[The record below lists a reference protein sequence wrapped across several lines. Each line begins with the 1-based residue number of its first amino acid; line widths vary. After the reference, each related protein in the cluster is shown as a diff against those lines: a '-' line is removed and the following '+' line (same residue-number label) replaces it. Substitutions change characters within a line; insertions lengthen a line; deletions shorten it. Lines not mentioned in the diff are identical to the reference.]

1 MLSRAVPGL
10 VLVVLGALALV
21 AGAVEARF
29 DQAAATPGAATPAPA
44 TPIVAGTPPATPV
57 AGRTVEIIGYDY
69 IHAGVEVAVGATVT
83 WVNEDGRPH
92 TVTAAAGAFDSG
104 AMHRG
109 SRFAH
114 TFTDPGSYRYECDY
128 LLNMSG
134 VILVDD

>member
-29 DQAAATPGAATPAPA
+29 DQAAATPGAATP
-44 TPIVAGTPPATPV
+44 IDAGTPPATPV
-57 AGRTVEIIGYDY
+57 AGRTVEIVGYDY
-69 IHAGVEVAVGATVT
+69 IPAGVEVAVGATVT

-92 TVTAAAGAFDSG
+92 TLTAATGAFDSG

-114 TFTDPGSYRYECDY
+114 TFTEPGSYRYECDY
-128 LLNMSG
+128 HLNMSG